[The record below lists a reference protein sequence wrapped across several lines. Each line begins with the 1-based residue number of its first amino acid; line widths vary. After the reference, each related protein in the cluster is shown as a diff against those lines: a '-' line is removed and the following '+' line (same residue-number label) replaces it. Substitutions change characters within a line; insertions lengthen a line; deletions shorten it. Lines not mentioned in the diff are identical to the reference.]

1 MIDKQTGYIHVSRF
15 AETTSDEFHNA
26 LLELNK
32 LGMKHLVLDLRGNR
46 GGTLESAVRMADEL
60 LPKGDLIVYTEGAHQ
75 PRSNIYATS
84 GGLFESGR
92 LTILLNEFSASASE
106 VVAGAIQDND
116 RGLIAGRC
124 SFGKGLVQRQFDLPT
139 GDAVL
144 LTIARYYSPSGRC
157 IQRPYDKGSDAYYM
171 DYLDR
176 VFSNYTSAD
185 SLFNATAD
193 TSQCFHTKKGRKVYG
208 GGGIQP
214 DVTLPYI
221 LDTNW
226 VYYNRLLDKQ
236 VLEDVLQKDLYNNY
250 SQLVEQYPDADAF
263 VKNYKVPEQTWQRI
277 LLCADK
283 KGIRRHPGALNKY
296 ADHIRNRYK
305 SLMAQSLFDENA
317 FYRVYV
323 PYDNEL
329 QRALHAKQK

>member
-1 MIDKQTGYIHVSRF
+1 M
-15 AETTSDEFHNA
+15 
-26 LLELNK
+26 
-32 LGMKHLVLDLRGNR
+32 
-46 GGTLESAVRMADEL
+46 
-60 LPKGDLIVYTEGAHQ
+60 
-75 PRSNIYATS
+75 
-84 GGLFESGR
+84 
-92 LTILLNEFSASASE
+92 
-106 VVAGAIQDND
+106 VAGAIQDND

>member
-1 MIDKQTGYIHVSRF
+1 MNKIEFLQKRPWLLHLLLMLGISMVLLFLIFLFIRIYARQGDEYELPDIVGMNI
-15 AETTSDEFHNA
+15 AEVEADNA
-26 LLELNK
+26 L
-32 LGMKHLVLDLRGNR
+32 GFRYVVQDSIFRPGNP
-46 GGTLESAVRMADEL
+46 GGIILTQD
-60 LPKGDLIVYTEGAHQ
+60 PKCGTMV
-75 PRSNIYATS
+75 
-84 GGLFESGR
+84 
-92 LTILLNEFSASASE
+92 
-106 VVAGAIQDND
+106 
-116 RGLIAGRC
+116 
-124 SFGKGLVQRQFDLPT
+124 
-139 GDAVL
+139 
-144 LTIARYYSPSGRC
+144 
-157 IQRPYDKGSDAYYM
+157 
-171 DYLDR
+171 
-176 VFSNYTSAD
+176 
-185 SLFNATAD
+185 
-193 TSQCFHTKKGRKVYG
+193 KKGRKVYG

>member
-1 MIDKQTGYIHVSRF
+1 V
-15 AETTSDEFHNA
+15 
-26 LLELNK
+26 
-32 LGMKHLVLDLRGNR
+32 
-46 GGTLESAVRMADEL
+46 
-60 LPKGDLIVYTEGAHQ
+60 
-75 PRSNIYATS
+75 
-84 GGLFESGR
+84 
-92 LTILLNEFSASASE
+92 
-106 VVAGAIQDND
+106 
-116 RGLIAGRC
+116 
-124 SFGKGLVQRQFDLPT
+124 
-139 GDAVL
+139 
-144 LTIARYYSPSGRC
+144 
-157 IQRPYDKGSDAYYM
+157 
-171 DYLDR
+171 
-176 VFSNYTSAD
+176 
-185 SLFNATAD
+185 
-193 TSQCFHTKKGRKVYG
+193 FHTKKGRKVYG

-329 QRALHAKQK
+329 QRALHAKRK